1 MFRPLHDSTPG
12 GDMALS
18 PEAIESSE
26 AGVTFTRRSR
36 VRALMAILVLCALA
50 ASAGAAVLVPTEDSA
65 TNRSSLVMS
74 GRDSREA
81 AAKSATKHGASRR
94 VTAPGEKAT
103 SDPC

>member
-1 MFRPLHDSTPG
+1 
-12 GDMALS
+12 MALS

-50 ASAGAAVLVPTEDSA
+50 ASAGAAVLVPANDSA
-65 TNRSSLVMS
+65 TSRSSLVMS

-81 AAKSATKHGASRR
+81 AAKRGASHSG
-94 VTAPGEKAT
+94 TAPGEKAT